1 MPLSSHWCAFLWDI
15 RETFRLESITLD
27 LVQTSVQGFRGGLVF
42 KTHRRWYHST
52 PGLSVEKKKKRS
64 DLHQNRLDGPFLDI
78 PLQCV
83 MIAPTPSIE
92 DAWCTGVPRS

>member
-15 RETFRLESITLD
+15 RETFRLESTAMDWPYRI
-27 LVQTSVQGFRGGLVF
+27 VQRFRGGLVF
-42 KTHRRWYHST
+42 KAHRRVYHST

-92 DAWCTGVPRS
+92 DAY